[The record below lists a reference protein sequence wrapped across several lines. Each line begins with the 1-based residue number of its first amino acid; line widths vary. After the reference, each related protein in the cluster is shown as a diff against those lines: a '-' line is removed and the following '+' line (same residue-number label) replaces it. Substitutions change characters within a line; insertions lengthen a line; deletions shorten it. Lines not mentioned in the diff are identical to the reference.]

1 MAASPFRRSQVS
13 VLNRRLHE
21 TPRWIVAVFGPR
33 QTGKTTIVRQALEV
47 SGLKHTYLP
56 VDAPDTRTLRL
67 PSTDSTAPSVRDAAW
82 IVWNWERARIE
93 CDNDETGAQHVL
105 LFDEIQKIAD
115 WSEAVKGLWD
125 ADRAVGR
132 PLHVVVLGSAPL
144 LMQSGLTESL
154 MGRFETIRVR
164 HWSFAEMQD
173 AFGFGLDEY
182 CYFGGYPGTAALVSE
197 PDRWRDYVLGSVVE
211 PTVERDVLEVTR
223 VDKPLALKRLFEVG
237 AAFSGQILTYSKMA
251 NLTGAGNETTVAR
264 YLDLLGQTG
273 LVAGLPAYVSPARR
287 RRSSPK
293 LIALNS
299 ALMAAMSDYTFEE
312 ARADRSF
319 WGRVVESVVG
329 AHLLNSSASNV
340 HVNYWRD
347 RGLEVDFVVQRG
359 TRLVVVEVKSSAKPG
374 GLQGRDAFQNRFP
387 GARSVLVGAQGGVPL
402 AEFLSKPAGDWVE

>member
-1 MAASPFRRSQVS
+1 M
-13 VLNRRLHE
+13 LNRRLHE

-93 CDNDETGAQHVL
+93 CDNDETGARHVL
-105 LFDEIQKIAD
+105 VFDEIQKIAD

-144 LMQSGLTESL
+144 LMQSGLTETL
-154 MGRFETIRVR
+154 MGRFETIPVR

-182 CYFGGYPGTAALVSE
+182 CYFGGYPGTTSLVSE

-223 VDKPLALKRLFEVG
+223 VDRPLALKRLFEVG

-293 LIALNS
+293 LIVLNS

-340 HVNYWRD
+340 HVHYWRD
-347 RGLEVDFVVQRG
+347 RGLEVDFVLQRG

-374 GLQGRDAFQNRFP
+374 GLQGRDAFQKRFP